1 MQTPDA
7 TGAAAPTIVETL
19 TKLGADDKRG
29 LTDVEVQARL
39 TKYGP
44 NALVE
49 KQKNTFA
56 ALLQYFWGPIPWMIE
71 AAALMAFIVGDWGD
85 FTIITSLLLFNALL
99 GFWEEHEA
107 SNALDALKSS
117 LALKARVLRDGK
129 WQQVDAH
136 TLVPGD
142 IIEGKVNWKYG
153 TVMAVGAL
161 LGGYLGGSVV
171 RFVNRTV
178 VRLGI
183 VTLGIAIAAYYFW
196 RIYGVRIHLLSGD

>member
-1 MQTPDA
+1 M
-7 TGAAAPTIVETL
+7 
-19 TKLGADDKRG
+19 
-29 LTDVEVQARL
+29 
-39 TKYGP
+39 
-44 NALVE
+44 
-49 KQKNTFA
+49 
-56 ALLQYFWGPIPWMIE
+56 
-71 AAALMAFIVGDWGD
+71 
-85 FTIITSLLLFNALL
+85 FNALL
-99 GFWEEHEA
+99 GFWEEHEV

-117 LALKARVLRDGK
+117 HALKARVFRDGK
-129 WQQVDAH
+129 SQQFDAH

-183 VTLGIAIAAYYFW
+183 VTLGIAIAVYYFW
-196 RIYGVRIHLLSGD
+196 RIYGGGIHLLRGD